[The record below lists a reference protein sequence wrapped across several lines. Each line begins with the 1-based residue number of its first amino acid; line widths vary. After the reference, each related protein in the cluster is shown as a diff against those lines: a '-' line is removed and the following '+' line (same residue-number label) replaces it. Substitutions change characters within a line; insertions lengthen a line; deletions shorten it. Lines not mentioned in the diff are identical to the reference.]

1 MKHFLFFIA
10 VVALVG
16 CGDGGKKAAA
26 EARAAAEAKAAANSK
41 PDKNSPPKHTNDSLP
56 LIKERIS
63 KNAAVLV
70 DVREKYEW
78 EDGHLQSAIFLPL
91 SGLKEGG
98 TSESFASKLAV
109 KLPKDKIVYC
119 HCLSG
124 GRVLPASAILQ
135 KLGYDVRPLKSGYEL
150 LLKAGFEKAK

>member
-1 MKHFLFFIA
+1 MKQFLLMIVVMA
-10 VVALVG
+10 VAG
-16 CGDGGKKAAA
+16 CGEYREVMDEKI
-26 EARAAAEAKAAANSK
+26 AEAKADANSK
-41 PDKNSPPKHTNDSLP
+41 SGQNSPPKHTNDSLP

-63 KNAAVLV
+63 KNEAVLV
-70 DVREKYEW
+70 DVREKNEW
-78 EDGHLQSAIFLPL
+78 EVGHLHSAIFLPL
-91 SGLKEGG
+91 SGLKKGG
-98 TSESFASKLAV
+98 TSESFANKLAV

>member
-1 MKHFLFFIA
+1 MKQFLLMIVVMA
-10 VVALVG
+10 VVG
-16 CGDGGKKAAA
+16 CGEYR
-26 EARAAAEAKAAANSK
+26 EAMDEKIAEAKADANSK
-41 PDKNSPPKHTNDSLP
+41 SGQNSPPKHTNDSLP

-63 KNAAVLV
+63 KNEAVLV
-70 DVREKYEW
+70 DVREKNEW
-78 EDGHLQSAIFLPL
+78 EDGHLRSAIFLPL

-135 KLGYDVRPLKSGYEL
+135 KLGYDVRPLKSGYES
-150 LLKAGFEKAK
+150 LLKAGFKKAK

>member
-1 MKHFLFFIA
+1 MKHFLFIIA

-26 EARAAAEAKAAANSK
+26 EAKADANSK
-41 PDKNSPPKHTNDSLP
+41 PGQNSPPKHTNDSLP

-63 KNAAVLV
+63 KNEAVLV

-78 EDGHLQSAIFLPL
+78 EDGHLQSAMFLPL
-91 SGLKEGG
+91 SSLKEGE

-135 KLGYDVRPLKSGYEL
+135 KLGYDARPLKSGYEL
-150 LLKAGFEKAK
+150 LLKAGFKKAK